1 MLNVKFYHK
10 ILVIIGKGYIP
21 NLIIDVLYYIYK
33 EEEVYFWITDDMQRI
48 KIVLTIYEMLI
59 LVHHKF

>member
-1 MLNVKFYHK
+1 MLNFYHK

-33 EEEVYFWITDDMQRI
+33 EVYFWITDDMQRI

-59 LVHHKF
+59 LAHHKF